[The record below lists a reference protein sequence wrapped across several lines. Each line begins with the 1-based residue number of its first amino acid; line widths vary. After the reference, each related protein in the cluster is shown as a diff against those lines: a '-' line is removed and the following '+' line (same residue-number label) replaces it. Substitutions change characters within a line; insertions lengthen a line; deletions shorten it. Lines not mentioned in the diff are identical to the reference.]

1 MTTFRIPT
9 ATYRVQFNLN
19 FRFADAHRL
28 VPYLHDLGI
37 SDLYASP
44 RFKARKGSS
53 HGYDVADPK
62 LVNSE
67 LGTEEEFEQL
77 VRRLKDYGMGL
88 LLDIVPNHMAASS
101 ENPWWMDV
109 LENGPSSAYAS
120 YFDIDWH
127 PATTKAAFLQENKVI
142 LPMLGDYYGSVLE
155 NQELTLKLD
164 ENGFFV
170 RYYDHRL
177 PLDPQSYKSVL
188 EPCLEMFRA
197 MPGREAQASE
207 MLALLKAIEE
217 LPGYTT
223 ADEAEQQRRRDSV
236 PRIKTQTW
244 KTYHADADV
253 RNAVDQSLFRING
266 VRSDPASFDDLDR
279 LLNAQPYRLAHWKIG
294 MEEINYRRFFDIN
307 GLIGLRVGD
316 PQVFAARH
324 KQIVRLVREGI
335 VTGLRVDHVDGLH
348 DPVGYLHALQR
359 AVDPNPSD
367 SQPQRVFIVV
377 EKILGAREELP
388 EDWPVAGTTGYDFL
402 NAVNALFIDP
412 AGWEKLEKIYSRF
425 TGRDVPFA
433 ELCYASNKQVMRELF
448 AGEIQALSHH
458 LGKLAA
464 RHRHARDLPLYEL
477 VQLLIEVTACLP
489 VYRTYIRDFQIR
501 PSDRKMIEQ
510 TLALAQ
516 SRTRGSGVSDLALAF
531 LRSVL
536 LLEPPFYAPDE
547 LGEYLQFV
555 MRWQQ
560 FSGPVMAKGLE
571 DTAFYVH
578 NSMISLNEVGGD
590 PLRQDLP
597 FGVERFHRFHGERQ
611 ARWPHTLN
619 ATSTHDTKRGEDVR
633 ARINVLSELSDEWA
647 TCLSRWRRWN
657 QVHST
662 SASDHRTPAP
672 HEEVLLYETMLGAWP
687 LQGTDLPGFKVR
699 LKELM
704 VKAAREAKIHTS
716 WINQRAEHEE
726 ALERFVESI
735 FDPSGSPFLKD
746 FVRFQKKISFYGL
759 FNSLSQVLCKIAS
772 PGLPDFYQ
780 GTELWDLNLVD
791 PDNRR
796 PVDFTARGPLLEK
809 LKEHEQDCR
818 PEAVR
823 DLLEHWPDG
832 RAKLYL
838 SWKALNFRRTHREL
852 FEMGEVLPLEGSQKV
867 SHHLFAFARHHEN
880 QWAIVVV
887 PRLLTKLV
895 KVGEMPFGRRAWGS
909 SAVVVPR
916 QAPSRWKNVFT
927 GEQLQAVSAARTK
940 TLRLESV
947 LAAFPVALLS
957 SDGSEDGGKR
967 SGTRNT

>member
-1 MTTFRIPT
+1 MSAFRIPT

-142 LPMLGDYYGSVLE
+142 LPMLGDYYGNVLE

-170 RYYDHRL
+170 RYHDHRL
-177 PLDPQSYKSVL
+177 PLDPQSYRSIL
-188 EPCLEMFRA
+188 EPSLKMLRA
-197 MPGREAQASE
+197 TPGREEQASE
-207 MLALLKAIEE
+207 MVALLQAIEE
-217 LPGYTT
+217 LPGYST
-223 ADEAEQQRRRDSV
+223 ADAAEQQRRRASV
-236 PRIKTQTW
+236 PPIKTQIW
-244 KTYHADADV
+244 KICHADADV
-253 RNAVDQSLFRING
+253 RNAVDQALLRFNG
-266 VRSDPASFDDLDR
+266 VRNEPASFNDLDR

-307 GLIGLRVGD
+307 GLIGLCVRD
-316 PQVFAARH
+316 LQVFAARH
-324 KQIVRLVREGI
+324 KQIVQLVREGS
-335 VTGLRVDHVDGLH
+335 VTGLRVDHVDGLY
-348 DPVGYLHALQR
+348 DPLGYLHALQS
-359 AVDPNPSD
+359 AADPDPSD
-367 SQPQRVFIVV
+367 NQTQRVYIVV
-377 EKILGAREELP
+377 EKILGARERLP
-388 EDWPVAGTTGYDFL
+388 KDWPVAGTTGYDFL
-402 NAVNALFIDP
+402 NAVNALFIHP
-412 AGWEKLEKIYSRF
+412 TGWEKLEKIYSRF

-458 LGKLAA
+458 LGRLAA

-489 VYRTYIRDFQIR
+489 VYRTYTRDFQIR
-501 PSDRKMIEQ
+501 PPDREMIEQ

-516 SRTRGSGVSDLALAF
+516 SRTRGGGVSDLALAF

-536 LLEPPFYAPDE
+536 LLEPPSYVPDE

-590 PLRQDLP
+590 SLRQDLP
-597 FGVERFHRFHGERQ
+597 FGVERFHRFHRDRQ
-611 ARWPHTLN
+611 AHWPHTLN
-619 ATSTHDTKRGEDVR
+619 TTSTHDTKRGEDVR

-647 TCLSRWRRWN
+647 TYLSRWSRWN
-657 QVHST
+657 QLHSK
-662 SASDHRTPAP
+662 SVSDHRTPAP

-687 LQGTDLPGFKVR
+687 LNTADLPSFKDR

-704 VKAAREAKIHTS
+704 VKAAREAKIYTS

-726 ALERFVESI
+726 ALKEFVESI
-735 FDPSGSPFLKD
+735 FDPSSSRFLKD
-746 FVRFQKKISFYGL
+746 FVRFQRKISFYGL
-759 FNSLSQVLCKIAS
+759 FNSLSQLLCKIAS

-796 PVDFTARGPLLEK
+796 PVRFAARESLLEK
-809 LKEHEQDCR
+809 LKECEQDCR

-823 DLLEHWPDG
+823 DLLKYWPDG

-838 SWKALNFRRTHREL
+838 TWKALNFRRAHRGL
-852 FEMGEVLPLEGSQKV
+852 FEMGEVLPLDGSHQV
-867 SHHLFAFARHHEN
+867 SSHLFVFARHHEN
-880 QWAIVVV
+880 QWAIVAV

-895 KVGEMPFGRRAWGS
+895 KVGQMPVGRRAWGS
-909 SAVVVPR
+909 SAIVVPH
-916 QAPSRWKNVFT
+916 QAPSRWRNVLT
-927 GEQLQAVSAARTK
+927 GEQLQAVSAARAK
-940 TLRLESV
+940 TLRLEDV

-957 SDGSEDGGKR
+957 SGGSEDGRK
-967 SGTRNT
+967 